1 MIASMAG
8 DLRGLGGE
16 SVGWTRSAGD
26 AERGA
31 GSTNAADDQATGAD
45 DCGRCRHG
53 RCRHGRCRRGRLS
66 VEGWRPDR
74 ILASG
79 KAGVARRM
87 QV

>member
-8 DLRGLGGE
+8 NLRGLGEE

-31 GSTNAADDQATGAD
+31 GSTDAADDQATGAD

-53 RCRHGRCRRGRLS
+53 RLS
-66 VEGWRPDR
+66 VEGWRPER